1 MKSKTAR
8 PVGHWA
14 KGELN
19 PCLGGG
25 GSFSSQYSFS
35 LKRHWVKGSYRN
47 QTHVG
52 GRGEGGSFSKPV
64 LFRLE
69 RVLLYMNC
77 DTIAHGHT
85 CVAWQPS
92 EVKNWPHLGI
102 RIKPNGRE
110 GEGWTSFSLQGI
122 PNRTAHELW
131 RIMHGSLCNLL
142 IMYKWNHAHSA
153 PILSLPMH
161 AVSLHNEVIVTS
173 PLVLD
178 SQHILYIDTT

>member
-25 GSFSSQYSFS
+25 G
-35 LKRHWVKGSYRN
+35 
-47 QTHVG
+47 
-52 GRGEGGSFSKPV
+52 GGSFSKPV

-77 DTIAHGHT
+77 DTITHGHT

-110 GEGWTSFSLQGI
+110 GEGWTSFSLRGI

>member
-25 GSFSSQYSFS
+25 GGGSFSSQYSFS
-35 LKRHWVKGSYRN
+35 LKRHWVKGELNPCLGGGGGGSFSSQYSFSLERHWVKGSYRN

-92 EVKNWPHLGI
+92 EVKN
-102 RIKPNGRE
+102 
-110 GEGWTSFSLQGI
+110 
-122 PNRTAHELW
+122 
-131 RIMHGSLCNLL
+131 
-142 IMYKWNHAHSA
+142 
-153 PILSLPMH
+153 
-161 AVSLHNEVIVTS
+161 
-173 PLVLD
+173 
-178 SQHILYIDTT
+178 